1 MNEFAD
7 IKGII
12 EEFADQ
18 FGMRGVSYE
27 RHDEAGEFFVESA
40 V

>member
-12 EEFADQ
+12 IINWYGEIKFLGIKNTFE
-18 FGMRGVSYE
+18 VL
-27 RHDEAGEFFVESA
+27 DEIGYGAQ
-40 V
+40 